1 MSAQNISKMPETSL
15 DNEICDLNL
24 GDKLVLNEESDNKSF
39 ASIAKQTGSLLKPN
53 LPVQGSLLKTSLP
66 AQGSLISQRAV
77 KKQPSATT
85 SEISISIPGTGVATN
100 ASTAQTTCAS
110 LAAQAG
116 TRLFPTRDTWVM
128 SYHLNSSTSYRPS
141 DFIKILTVANL
152 KEFWG
157 LHNNLDKVHMLK
169 DNNYYLFRQ
178 GITPTREDVKNRN
191 GSIISIQF
199 PDEIMIPAWT
209 CLAGCVI
216 GETFAQ
222 TKGSI
227 NGLAI
232 KYIRENKK
240 SRKAIYNGSFALI
253 KIWVRALSA
262 EIKESLRRFLKEVI
276 PKYVNPKYVNFD
288 YSIQIS
294 NIKPEY

>member
-1 MSAQNISKMPETSL
+1 MRLYP
-15 DNEICDLNL
+15 
-24 GDKLVLNEESDNKSF
+24 
-39 ASIAKQTGSLLKPN
+39 TG
-53 LPVQGSLLKTSLP
+53 
-66 AQGSLISQRAV
+66 
-77 KKQPSATT
+77 
-85 SEISISIPGTGVATN
+85 
-100 ASTAQTTCAS
+100 
-110 LAAQAG
+110 
-116 TRLFPTRDTWVM
+116 DTWVM
-128 SYHLNSSTSYRPS
+128 YYHLNSSTSYRPS
-141 DFIKILTVANL
+141 DFVKILSVANL

-178 GITPTREDVKNRN
+178 GITPTKEDVKNRN

-276 PKYVNPKYVNFD
+276 PKHVNPKYVNFD